1 MRNKETVSKVLEI
14 LEPVLTENKLELW
27 DVELVKEGQNLY
39 LRVFIDKE
47 GGVGIDDCEM
57 VSRFLGGK
65 LDELDPVSDPYM
77 LEVSS
82 PGINRELKRD
92 SDFVRYIGEVV
103 DIKLYKAQNKTKK
116 FQGKIKSFENQVLVI
131 THESG
136 QDYSFERKDIAICR
150 IAVLF

>member
-1 MRNKETVSKVLEI
+1 LKNKEAVSKISEVLK
-14 LEPVLTENKLELW
+14 PMLTENNLELW
-27 DVELVKEGQNLY
+27 DIELVKEGQNLY

-47 GGVGIDDCEM
+47 GGVGIEDCEM
-57 VSRFLGGK
+57 ISRFLSQK

-103 DIKLYKAQNKTKK
+103 DIKLYKGQNKTKK

-131 THESG
+131 TDESKEE
-136 QDYSFERKDIAICR
+136 YSFERKDIAICR

>member
-1 MRNKETVSKVLEI
+1 MKNKEAVSKISEVLK
-14 LEPVLTENKLELW
+14 PMLTENNLELW
-27 DVELVKEGQNLY
+27 DIELVKEGQNLY

-47 GGVGIDDCEM
+47 GGVGIEDCEM
-57 VSRFLGGK
+57 ISRFLSQK

-103 DIKLYKAQNKTKK
+103 DIKLYKGQNKTKK

-131 THESG
+131 TDESKEE
-136 QDYSFERKDIAICR
+136 YSFERKDIAICR